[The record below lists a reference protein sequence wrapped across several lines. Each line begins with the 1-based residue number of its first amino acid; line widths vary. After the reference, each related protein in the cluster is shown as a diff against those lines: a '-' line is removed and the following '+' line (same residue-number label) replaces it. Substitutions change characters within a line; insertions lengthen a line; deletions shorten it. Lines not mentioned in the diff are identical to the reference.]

1 MATLASTQV
10 TSHDAIAQ
18 PAPQSGLHIEHWRV
32 AMGAVAD
39 TAAITPKRGR
49 YVVSVIGGP
58 ATNNLSTLGTDTNV
72 TLTLLSSA
80 ATTATF
86 DVQLLVAE

>member
-10 TSHDAIAQ
+10 TYGDAIAQ
-18 PAPQSGLHIEHWRV
+18 PIPFSGLHVEVWRV
-32 AMGAVAD
+32 AMGSVDD

-49 YVVSVIGGP
+49 FVVSAVGGP
-58 ATNNLSTLGTDTNV
+58 ATNNLGTLGTNTNV
-72 TLTLLSSA
+72 TLTLVSSA

-86 DVQLLVAE
+86 DVQLLIAE